1 MGATARTSLKAQ
13 AGCDLVIQAGCAV
26 KPSVLR
32 YIRGE
37 AGSAPRPALFLD
49 RDGVLNRRI
58 VDGYV
63 IEPSDFEPVDL
74 ALDAAAAAQ
83 TVGAALVVV
92 TNQGGIGTRKAT
104 ESHVMVIHALLL
116 AALRERGI
124 VIDGIYTC
132 PHHPLS
138 PDPTQRDCQCRK
150 PKPGLILAAARDLN
164 LDLANSILI
173 GDQPSDI
180 AAARAAGIAQNRAL
194 LVGQAALIYLAK
206 FVRKSWGQPQNQ
218 MRASGDGNWCRC

>member
-1 MGATARTSLKAQ
+1 MRRLEHRL
-13 AGCDLVIQAGCAV
+13 CRFCRDVPECRF
-26 KPSVLR
+26 VLR

-58 VDGYV
+58 VDSYV
-63 IEPSDFEPVDL
+63 VEPSDFEPIDL

-92 TNQGGIGTRKAT
+92 TNQGGIGTQKAT
-104 ESHVMVIHALLL
+104 ESHVMVIHALLFATL
-116 AALRERGI
+116 EKRGI
-124 VIDGIYTC
+124 VLDGIYTC

-150 PKPGLILAAARDLN
+150 PKPGLLFAAARDLN
-164 LDLANSILI
+164 LDLANSIMI
-173 GDQPSDI
+173 GDQPSDT
-180 AAARAAGIAQNRAL
+180 AAAHAAGIPHDRAL
-194 LVGQAALIYLAK
+194 LVGDAARADLARCVLSK
-206 FVRKSWGQPQNQ
+206 LGQPRTV
-218 MRASGDGNWCRC
+218 RANGDDKWSDRPHAVM

>member
-1 MGATARTSLKAQ
+1 
-13 AGCDLVIQAGCAV
+13 
-26 KPSVLR
+26 
-32 YIRGE
+32 
-37 AGSAPRPALFLD
+37 LD

-83 TVGAALVVV
+83 RVGAALVVV
-92 TNQGGIGTRKAT
+92 TNQGGICTCRAA
-104 ESHVMVIHALLL
+104 ESQVMVIHALLL
-116 AALRERGI
+116 AALSKRGI
-124 VIDGIYTC
+124 VLDGIYTC

-164 LDLANSILI
+164 LDLTGSILI

-180 AAARAAGIAQNRAL
+180 AAARAAGIAEDRAL
-194 LVGQAALIYLAK
+194 IVGGAARVDLAR
-206 FVRKSWGQPQNQ
+206 FVRNAWGTARP
-218 MRASGDGNWCRC
+218 